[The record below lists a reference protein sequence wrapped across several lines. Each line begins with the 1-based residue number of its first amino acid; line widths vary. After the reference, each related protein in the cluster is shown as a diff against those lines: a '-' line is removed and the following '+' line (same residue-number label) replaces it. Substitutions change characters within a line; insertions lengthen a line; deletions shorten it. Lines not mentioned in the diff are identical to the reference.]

1 MIIRFIFG
9 FFVFKR
15 KVMKEFFINYLII
28 SSVIILVFSLI
39 LIRDKKNRKLEG
51 E

>member
-15 KVMKEFFINYLII
+15 KIMKEFFINYLIT
-28 SSVIILVFSLI
+28 SSVIILVFSLM
-39 LIRDKKNRKLEG
+39 LIRDNKNKKSEG